1 MFSSVE
7 PIGITESHQTEI
19 EKLRTEATA
28 VMGRS
33 AQQSHLHVVEV
44 ESSIKEAESVHE
56 ELQNTMSSKEDEVKE
71 LKAKLEACLQDA
83 QKWEKEWSEATALY
97 QKAEREKKEMEREL
111 MAKRDDRES
120 LEKRE
125 NEIQLLSEELKAAEK
140 AKEEMERELEE
151 ARKAMEAAEKE
162 EMEKAKEEMEKAKE
176 EMEKEKEETE
186 KELEAVKKE
195 NETLK
200 SEKEK
205 ESQEEMEKEEVEKE
219 EIEKESQKEKEE
231 SSVWQAERNALLEQI
246 ETLKAQT
253 AQQSQQLATLLAEE
267 SVEDTSLSATPSLPA
282 GEDDFSSVFTFTT
295 MSSNPYAQRAIQK
308 QNELLAMSLQQLRAH
323 DSARQTA
330 IVNLKQT
337 LDSLNVELH
346 KRELVITELKATTEE
361 QNKTIETYRE
371 TIAENTKFMTQ
382 QAALNE
388 ENSAMMSEMKER
400 LKAEQ
405 ERAEQERAEREKSE
419 KEAKEAKATAEKEA
433 REAKASLEALTAEKA
448 ELEKEASALKAALE
462 AKEAE
467 LAALAQEAEREETL
481 SVQSYHSAAEE
492 ATGLASKEPLTEV
505 TFELMDG
512 RDPIR
517 LRLPLAENEAEVTV
531 LRDLLSECQTSTE
544 TYRNNVLEERR
555 KSARLQGELD
565 KVTAKELELQGK
577 LALQRVT
584 LETEAKERAS
594 CEAAR
599 AAAVAEK
606 EAKAKAL
613 EEEKAAREALE
624 KEAATLRERVATLE
638 SSLETKASSIDQ
650 TRAELS
656 ASQNLLS
663 SKAREVDAKQ
673 TELAEQQR
681 AREALEKKCAELE
694 RQAEAKAA
702 SYHGLVEKYNALGTR
717 AKAMV
722 QETKEQLTAAYQ
734 QQVNQVSAQLAQ
746 KEEEL
751 AALRKKYS
759 DAMAI
764 VESLHQRSGGHGGEE
779 EEMRAMVEGYKKE
792 LERMKKRLAKKQ
804 VLNQQLN
811 TYLNEKEAELKALY
825 DKVKQ

>member
-1 MFSSVE
+1 M
-7 PIGITESHQTEI
+7 
-19 EKLRTEATA
+19 A
-28 VMGRS
+28 
-33 AQQSHLHVVEV
+33 
-44 ESSIKEAESVHE
+44 
-56 ELQNTMSSKEDEVKE
+56 
-71 LKAKLEACLQDA
+71 EAC
-83 QKWEKEWSEATALY
+83 EE
-97 QKAEREKKEMEREL
+97 
-111 MAKRDDRES
+111 
-120 LEKRE
+120 
-125 NEIQLLSEELKAAEK
+125 EELKELCE
-140 AKEEMERELEE
+140 EEMI
-151 ARKAMEAAEKE
+151 ARAAK
-162 EMEKAKEEMEKAKE
+162 
-176 EMEKEKEETE
+176 
-186 KELEAVKKE
+186 
-195 NETLK
+195 
-200 SEKEK
+200 
-205 ESQEEMEKEEVEKE
+205 
-219 EIEKESQKEKEE
+219 
-231 SSVWQAERNALLEQI
+231 
-246 ETLKAQT
+246 
-253 AQQSQQLATLLAEE
+253 
-267 SVEDTSLSATPSLPA
+267 
-282 GEDDFSSVFTFTT
+282 
-295 MSSNPYAQRAIQK
+295 
-308 QNELLAMSLQQLRAH
+308 H
-323 DSARQTA
+323 
-330 IVNLKQT
+330 
-337 LDSLNVELH
+337 
-346 KRELVITELKATTEE
+346 
-361 QNKTIETYRE
+361 
-371 TIAENTKFMTQ
+371 
-382 QAALNE
+382 
-388 ENSAMMSEMKER
+388 
-400 LKAEQ
+400 
-405 ERAEQERAEREKSE
+405 
-419 KEAKEAKATAEKEA
+419 
-433 REAKASLEALTAEKA
+433 
-448 ELEKEASALKAALE
+448 
-462 AKEAE
+462 
-467 LAALAQEAEREETL
+467 
-481 SVQSYHSAAEE
+481 
-492 ATGLASKEPLTEV
+492 
-505 TFELMDG
+505 
-512 RDPIR
+512 
-517 LRLPLAENEAEVTV
+517 V
-531 LRDLLSECQTSTE
+531 LRDLLSEYQTSTT

-565 KVTAKELELQGK
+565 KMTAKELELQGK

-613 EEEKAAREALE
+613 EEAKAAREALE
-624 KEAATLRERVATLE
+624 KEVTALRERVATLE
-638 SSLETKASSIDQ
+638 SSLDANTSSIDQ

-702 SYHGLVEKYNALGTR
+702 SYHSLVEKYNALGTR

>member
-1 MFSSVE
+1 M
-7 PIGITESHQTEI
+7 
-19 EKLRTEATA
+19 
-28 VMGRS
+28 
-33 AQQSHLHVVEV
+33 
-44 ESSIKEAESVHE
+44 
-56 ELQNTMSSKEDEVKE
+56 
-71 LKAKLEACLQDA
+71 
-83 QKWEKEWSEATALY
+83 
-97 QKAEREKKEMEREL
+97 
-111 MAKRDDRES
+111 
-120 LEKRE
+120 
-125 NEIQLLSEELKAAEK
+125 
-140 AKEEMERELEE
+140 
-151 ARKAMEAAEKE
+151 
-162 EMEKAKEEMEKAKE
+162 
-176 EMEKEKEETE
+176 
-186 KELEAVKKE
+186 
-195 NETLK
+195 
-200 SEKEK
+200 
-205 ESQEEMEKEEVEKE
+205 
-219 EIEKESQKEKEE
+219 
-231 SSVWQAERNALLEQI
+231 
-246 ETLKAQT
+246 
-253 AQQSQQLATLLAEE
+253 
-267 SVEDTSLSATPSLPA
+267 
-282 GEDDFSSVFTFTT
+282 
-295 MSSNPYAQRAIQK
+295 
-308 QNELLAMSLQQLRAH
+308 
-323 DSARQTA
+323 
-330 IVNLKQT
+330 
-337 LDSLNVELH
+337 
-346 KRELVITELKATTEE
+346 
-361 QNKTIETYRE
+361 
-371 TIAENTKFMTQ
+371 
-382 QAALNE
+382 AALV
-388 ENSAMMSEMKER
+388 
-400 LKAEQ
+400 
-405 ERAEQERAEREKSE
+405 
-419 KEAKEAKATAEKEA
+419 
-433 REAKASLEALTAEKA
+433 
-448 ELEKEASALKAALE
+448 
-462 AKEAE
+462 
-467 LAALAQEAEREETL
+467 QEAEREETL

-492 ATGLASKEPLTEV
+492 ATALASKEPLMEV

-531 LRDLLSECQTSTE
+531 LRDLLSEYQTSTT

-565 KVTAKELELQGK
+565 KMTAKELELQGK

-613 EEEKAAREALE
+613 EEAKAAREALE
-624 KEAATLRERVATLE
+624 KEVTALRERVATLE
-638 SSLETKASSIDQ
+638 SSLDANTFSIDQ

-702 SYHGLVEKYNALGTR
+702 SYHSLVEKYNALGTR